1 MRIGIDIRPLTFGRR
16 SGVEGYII
24 NLLNSLFEID
34 QENEY
39 QLFYNSFKG
48 KVSKDLNVEGKNNVN
63 LMQFKWPNK
72 FLNFSLKFFKS
83 PKIDQMLGGVDMLFE
98 PNILFNAIS
107 PQCKSV
113 VTFHDLSFEIHPR
126 YYSFKRRLWH
136 RMVNPKYLA
145 KNADGIIAVSESTK
159 KDLINIYG
167 INPDKIKVIYSG
179 LHRVINQDVA
189 HAEEMKKKHQVP
201 DKFLLYL
208 GVIEPRKNI
217 IGIIS
222 AFEKFKEA
230 TNNNYKLV
238 LAGSEG
244 WLSKKIIKKAKDSK
258 YSQDII
264 LYGYVT
270 EEFKQYLMACAA
282 IFLFP
287 SFYEGFGFPP
297 LEAMAAST
305 PVLTSSVSSLPEV
318 CGKAAVYADPYNVN
332 EIKKAIIT
340 IIEDNHLRIE
350 LINQGKNQLEKYSW
364 KRCAQD
370 TKEFFEKFKE

>member
-1 MRIGIDIRPLTFGRR
+1 
-16 SGVEGYII
+16 
-24 NLLNSLFEID
+24 
-34 QENEY
+34 
-39 QLFYNSFKG
+39 
-48 KVSKDLNVEGKNNVN
+48 
-63 LMQFKWPNK
+63 
-72 FLNFSLKFFKS
+72 
-83 PKIDQMLGGVDMLFE
+83 
-98 PNILFNAIS
+98 
-107 PQCKSV
+107 
-113 VTFHDLSFEIHPR
+113 
-126 YYSFKRRLWH
+126 
-136 RMVNPKYLA
+136 MVNPKYLA

-159 KDLINIYG
+159 KDLENIYG

-179 LHRVINQDVA
+179 LHRNENHNIANA
-189 HAEEMKKKHQVP
+189 LEMKKKYQVP

-222 AFEKFKEA
+222 AFEKFKAA

-244 WLSKKIIKKAKDSK
+244 WLSKKIIQKAKDSK

-270 EEFKQYLMACAA
+270 EDFKQYLMAAAA

-297 LEAMAAST
+297 LEAMAAGT
-305 PVLTSSVSSLPEV
+305 PVLTSSISSLPEV
-318 CGKAAVYADPYNVN
+318 CGQAAVYADPYNVN
-332 EIKKAIIT
+332 EIKEAIIT
-340 IIEDNHLRIE
+340 MIKDHYLRTG
-350 LINQGKNQLEKYSW
+350 LIKRGKNQLEKYSW

-370 TKEFFEKFKE
+370 TKEYFEKFRE